1 MGEIYGKLF
10 NGHTLDEN
18 KWDNLSILK
27 EDKAIKVDIFGM
39 VIFIQMKKST
49 MRKRKRTWAKIHGH
63 LVACLT

>member
-18 KWDNLSILK
+18 KWDNLSILN

-39 VIFIQMKKST
+39 VIFIST
-49 MRKRKRTWAKIHGH
+49 RFSAVLTKFLTLVLTKIYDEK
-63 LVACLT
+63 A